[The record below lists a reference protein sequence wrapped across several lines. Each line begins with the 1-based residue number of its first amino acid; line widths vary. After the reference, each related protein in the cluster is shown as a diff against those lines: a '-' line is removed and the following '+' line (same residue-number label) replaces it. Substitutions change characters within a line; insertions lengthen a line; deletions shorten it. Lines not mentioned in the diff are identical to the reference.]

1 MFTVNRRRL
10 LKLSG
15 AAVVFPTKIL
25 AQEAVEED
33 DDSLAITQAPQEL
46 GFADF
51 SESWEFV
58 GDPSILAPG
67 VSNRLPDDIISKYA
81 QTYIG
86 QYVFQGGYTGFF
98 FEAFGRSFEEI
109 YNEAAAS
116 GAGRRAKMKPISL
129 QGQERLRQF
138 WDTYETSAGALPP
151 AMGEVP
157 PTTLLDF
164 LIYSAIFIH
173 ETGGTISKAAERFNP
188 VDPALEH
195 PGVAYLYN
203 RFRPRGSSY
212 QKASYNKSPPNRTC
226 LELFNDPKFIDR
238 FKHLRLTERVISTSD
253 ERWAGYKY
261 PKNDFP
267 TSGKSDISGIILE
280 TDFFKFRGRG
290 LIQSTWR
297 DNYRKL
303 VHFLMDIDRDLEGS
317 EIISGWK
324 ALGVSHDEI
333 CTLSTNEEWDRLF
346 SENSHVLS
354 VAAVKL
360 HAVSRGYRPVS
371 WDPDVANSAGD
382 NSILNFGKRING
394 SDDYAHELRQR
405 VFVLSQ
411 AMGTDFD

>member
-1 MFTVNRRRL
+1 MLTVDRRRL

-15 AAVVFPTKIL
+15 AALAFPTQIL
-25 AQEAVEED
+25 AQQVVEED
-33 DDSLAITQAPQEL
+33 DDGLAITQAPQEL

-67 VSNRLPDDIISKYA
+67 VSNPLPDAIISKYA
-81 QTYIG
+81 QKHLGTYIG
-86 QYVFQGGYTGFF
+86 GYTEFF
-98 FEAFGRSFEEI
+98 FEAFGRSFEDI
-109 YNEAAAS
+109 YNEAAGS
-116 GAGRRAKMKPISL
+116 GSGRRAKMKPISVE
-129 QGQERLRQF
+129 GQERLRQF
-138 WDTYETSAGALPP
+138 WATYESSEGALPP

-164 LIYSAIFIH
+164 LIYTAIFIH
-173 ETGGTISKAAERFNP
+173 ETGGSISKAAERFNP

-195 PGVAYLYN
+195 PGIAYLYN

-212 QKASYNKSPPNRTC
+212 QKASYNKSPPNKTC
-226 LELFNDPKFIDR
+226 LELFNDPKFINR
-238 FKHLRLTERVISTSD
+238 FKDLKLSERVINTSD
-253 ERWAGYKY
+253 ERWAGNKF
-261 PKNDFP
+261 PKNEFP
-267 TSGKSDISGIILE
+267 TSGKSDISGILLE
-280 TDFFKFRGRG
+280 ADFFKFRGRG

-303 VHFLMDIDRDLEGS
+303 VHFLVDIDRDLEGS
-317 EIISGWK
+317 EIIRGWK
-324 ALGVSHDEI
+324 ALGVTHDEI

-346 SENSHVLS
+346 AEDSHILS

-360 HAVSRGYRPVS
+360 HAVSRRYTPVS
-371 WDPDVANSAGD
+371 SDPHVANSAGN

-394 SDDYAHELRQR
+394 SDEYAHELRQR